1 MLYRRRLR
9 LVTKTTGILGLPSGG
24 SVPCLNPSSGTRAA
38 SAPEPCFV
46 TDSITFRRVYAQV
59 LDPARILRPVIT
71 AHLICK
77 AVQAHGVAWAVGRSP
92 RHRGKRMTIRR
103 TLLDTVLALL
113 VALSQLTVPGGV
125 PVVAGNL
132 PSESDCP
139 CCTECRCTTGGCCNH
154 GPDSGDPQKAGTGHE
169 SQNAPSLRALA
180 TCRFPSGALH
190 RASSGDSSTLFV
202 TTVGRS
208 SAADTSSSRPLQAP
222 SFVAW
227 DNHRSHVSPRAPP
240 TT

>member
-1 MLYRRRLR
+1 M
-9 LVTKTTGILGLPSGG
+9 
-24 SVPCLNPSSGTRAA
+24 
-38 SAPEPCFV
+38 
-46 TDSITFRRVYAQV
+46 
-59 LDPARILRPVIT
+59 IT
-71 AHLICK
+71 APTIRQ
-77 AVQAHGVAWAVGRSP
+77 AVQAHWVAGAMGRSP
-92 RHRGKRMTIRR
+92 RHRGKRMMIRR

-113 VALSQLTVPGGV
+113 VALSQLPAPGGL
-125 PVVAGNL
+125 PVVAGNP
-132 PSESDCP
+132 PSESDCR
-139 CCTECRCTTGGCCNH
+139 CCTVCRCTTGSCCNL
-154 GPDSGDPQKAGTGHE
+154 GPDSGNRQKVGTGHE

-208 SAADTSSSRPLQAP
+208 SATDTSSSRPLQAP